1 MIFKF
6 TCIIF
11 IWCALCNP
19 GTLAAQIGIG
29 HADRQILYSTKDSDA
44 PTDTTRLYTPTDTS
58 RLFLIKE
65 ITVEGN
71 KYTRTSTILRE
82 VSFYVG
88 KGYSLP
94 LLVKKFAQAKK
105 QLLNTALFHE
115 VIVSLKSL
123 EGYNAHVNIEVRE
136 RWYIF
141 PVPFVKTVDRS
152 FGEWVKD
159 QDMDMNRVNYGI
171 RIRHYNATGR
181 LDS

>member
-6 TCIIF
+6 ASIIF
-11 IWCALCNP
+11 IWCALCS
-19 GTLAAQIGIG
+19 TSTVAAQMGIG
-29 HADRQILYSTKDSDA
+29 LTDREILYSTKDSSN
-44 PTDTTRLYTPTDTS
+44 TPTDRS
-58 RLFLIKE
+58 RLFIIKE

-82 VSFYVG
+82 VSFYEG
-88 KGYSLP
+88 RGYSLP

-123 EGYNAHVNIEVRE
+123 EGYNAYVNIEVRE

-152 FGEWVKD
+152 IGEWVKD
-159 QDMDMNRVNYGI
+159 QNMDMNRVNYG
-171 RIRHYNATGR
+171 
-181 LDS
+181 